1 MAISESAK
9 KLISANPPSNTGSGL
24 TDKQKNLIQA
34 NAPSNYVAN
43 QNAPR
48 NYNPNAAI
56 KTAPKS
62 ASNTGALAGD
72 NDIGFFQR
80 AADTLSGAFKSST
93 ANYANAGATAYQG
106 GQAGRT
112 ARNQELLEEYQ
123 YSLSRE
129 QKKLDDLIAANKR
142 DPKAFP
148 ASDIESQQYIV
159 DDWQRKVDALG
170 GVVTN
175 KVQEKA
181 TQEAYKA
188 VDTLQESAQ
197 KDIATAKQGLGKVGQ
212 FAVDAGV
219 AGAQMAG
226 DVLAGALIGLPMAAG
241 KGKAALVKNAI
252 NLGTNPAMATRIFG
266 AGSAQAR
273 QAGATYG
280 QQVSY
285 GALTAAAGI
294 LTNKLA
300 NTSGVFKTA
309 FGKGLLDDALTKIAA
324 KPLGKLA
331 VSALS
336 EGGEEMLEN
345 ALDPLLQKITYNP
358 DAAYDAEWLAE
369 TLYSGAIGAVMGLGG
384 ALVSPDTYTKPTE
397 QPTANPL
404 APAQGNT
411 PEATTDAPEINA
423 PQIAEN
429 EPQTMP
435 TQESQN
441 PAAEEE
447 MYTPTESEAAFD
459 RLVDE
464 KVVEGTVGAAKAGF
478 NTPNA
483 RSVERTGRLAE
494 TLKYNKYREQATGLT
509 KDQYNEIFKYMS
521 QSEEASLAEARTLL
535 YYELDGEV
543 KFLKDIDETAYR
555 ELVDSLAYSTAW
567 NAPQT
572 DAAYMIQEELMRR
585 SIDMEITETEY
596 TDFLEMMDE
605 HLRESGRGVQAN
617 AKWSR
622 NDNRSGGSTEL
633 EAWKELQKSNLTD
646 AEKQERFRS
655 IVEFDQRINS
665 VEAGDT
671 ASMKEIVMEI
681 AQKRGVLSNV
691 LTGKQANLAT
701 KIASNALDKLSFA
714 ELKQFAFSSSSAY
727 AKDGISVDAGRKFKA
742 IQVLNM
748 LSNLKTPATNLTGN
762 TSFYLLDTLAMNGAA
777 LLDMGV
783 SQITG
788 TRSVAAEGSPFSKQ
802 TIEAAARAMN
812 MSLAEIALD
821 VDMGSETTRYG
832 TGSSR
837 TFKSGGVG
845 VFNTNKSWDKFVERV
860 ISSFERNQ
868 AYLMVAPDE
877 FFKGAA
883 RSTEEST
890 RELITE
896 GKIKTDDKEYAKKQA
911 GQLAK
916 YRTFQDDSTLATMIR
931 GLHDTLNLIGFGD
944 SGQRMNGRVVHAFGV
959 GDIVAPFVRVAGNL
973 AERGVD
979 YSPIGAVRGV
989 AEIGKQIYNAARGN
1003 DVNVSKQAKGVSDFA
1018 RGVTGSVLAAGFM
1031 LLAKAGIMR
1040 KEDDEENADVAAL
1053 NQSEGMSGTQISLD
1067 AIERWIS
1074 GGSAEWQYGDKVVDL
1089 SRIQP
1094 INLIMNLGA
1103 LLAEDEFSIA
1113 TVYDSTVGAFTDSAA
1128 ELPVLQ
1134 FVGNTG
1140 ERILKYGEKP
1150 TEVLAEEAANTLLSS
1165 LIPNAVR
1172 AIAKGLDDRP
1182 RNTYTGDTLAE
1193 NIRDNFFNAIP
1204 GLRNTLPGSVN
1215 TMGEEKVYQD
1225 GKVENFINSILN
1237 PINVNTYTQSDV
1249 SKEMETVREKT
1260 GKTSFYPSKSIPSS
1274 VQYTDKKTDKTYKVD
1289 MTYEQ
1294 RQQYQRD
1301 RGTTQMIVTADVM
1314 GSTTY
1319 KNASWEE
1326 KSILL
1331 NDCASYA
1338 AEIAKANVLGD
1349 KAAPDWVINARN
1361 SGNPQAYIQ
1370 YKHIADGETS
1380 QIATAQALQKV
1391 SGISDAQRGKMWS
1404 QERNKDNN
1412 ESTEA
1417 KNPFTGALPQ
1427 AGISTNV
1434 SVDILDEY
1442 SRIGKKDID
1451 KRSMTKEFKSYVYS
1465 LGLSGKQ
1472 IRAVQETYK
1481 YWGSYPIEW

>member
-1 MAISESAK
+1 MANLKMRPMTEEEKRNGVSTEPK
-9 KLISANPPSNTGSGL
+9 RANLKMT
-24 TDKQKNLIQA
+24 
-34 NAPSNYVAN
+34 YVGDAELKPTLGAAEAR
-43 QNAPR
+43 QNAPIITPDAATPIKWGR
-48 NYNPNAAI
+48 LLEASADKGTYSFLESAFNTMVKLNPLSKFEWNTPAENMLQAI
-56 KTAPKS
+56 RAEKEKEETKVQSELSKGGKGAEI
-62 ASNTGALAGD
+62 ASNLTSMTAQAAPTAIMALASAPLKG
-72 NDIGFFQR
+72 
-80 AADTLSGAFKSST
+80 
-93 ANYANAGATAYQG
+93 
-106 GQAGRT
+106 
-112 ARNQELLEEYQ
+112 
-123 YSLSRE
+123 
-129 QKKLDDLIAANKR
+129 
-142 DPKAFP
+142 
-148 ASDIESQQYIV
+148 
-159 DDWQRKVDALG
+159 
-170 GVVTN
+170 
-175 KVQEKA
+175 
-181 TQEAYKA
+181 TQ
-188 VDTLQESAQ
+188 L
-197 KDIATAKQGLGKVGQ
+197 
-212 FAVDAGV
+212 AVDAVTKAAPAAMSTLKTVAQNTASNPLFYSSLMQSVGNDYDYAKANGANDVAASLYAVGV
-219 AGAQMAG
+219 
-226 DVLAGALIGLPMAAG
+226 GALG
-241 KGKAALVKNAI
+241 AALETSGGIETLPDELPKSKNALLSWAKSAVDEGKEEVAQGIISRSLDKMLVTQSNPLVGISNEKAVI
-252 NLGTNPAMATRIFG
+252 NPKTMAEEFGYGTAVG
-266 AGSAQAR
+266 
-273 QAGATYG
+273 
-280 QQVSY
+280 
-285 GALTAAAGI
+285 GI
-294 LTNKLA
+294 LSGGQLLA
-300 NTSGVFKTA
+300 DV
-309 FGKGLLDDALTKIAA
+309 
-324 KPLGKLA
+324 
-331 VSALS
+331 
-336 EGGEEMLEN
+336 MLN
-345 ALDPLLQKITYNP
+345 RQK
-358 DAAYDAEWLAE
+358 
-369 TLYSGAIGAVMGLGG
+369 
-384 ALVSPDTYTKPTE
+384 
-397 QPTANPL
+397 NPL
-404 APAQGNT
+404 APAQGNA

-423 PQIAEN
+423 PQIEEN
-429 EPQTMP
+429 APQTMP
-435 TQESQN
+435 TEEVQN
-441 PAAEEE
+441 TATEEE

-464 KVVEGTVGAAKAGF
+464 KVLEGTVGAAKAGF

-494 TLKYNKYREQATGLT
+494 TLKYNKHRAEATGLT
-509 KDQYNEIFKYMS
+509 RDEYNEIFKYMS
-521 QSEEASLAEARTLL
+521 QSEEVSLAEAKNLL
-535 YYELDGEV
+535 YYEVEGEV
-543 KFLKDIDETAYR
+543 KFLRDIDETAYH
-555 ELVDSLAYSTAW
+555 ELVKNLEYSTAW

-596 TDFLEMMDE
+596 TDFLKIMDD
-605 HLRESGRGVQAN
+605 HLKDTGRGVQAS

-633 EAWKELQKSNLTD
+633 EAWKDLQKSNLTD

-655 IVEFDQRINS
+655 IVEFDHRINS

-671 ASMKEIVMEI
+671 ASMKDIVMEI

-727 AKDGISVDAGRKFKA
+727 AKDGIAVDAGRKFKA

-802 TIEAAARAMN
+802 TMETAARAMN

-821 VDMGSETTRYG
+821 VDMGSETNRYG

-890 RELITE
+890 RELVAE

-944 SGQRMNGRVVHAFGV
+944 SGQRMNGRVVHTFGV

-1003 DVNVSKQAKGVSDFA
+1003 DVNVSKQAKGVSDLA
-1018 RGVTGSVLAAGFM
+1018 RGITGSALAAGFM

-1134 FVGNTG
+1134 FIGNAG
-1140 ERILKYGEKP
+1140 ERIIKYNEDP
-1150 TEVLAEEAANTLLSS
+1150 VEVLAQEGANTLLSS

-1172 AIAKGLDDRP
+1172 AVAKGLDDRP

-1193 NIRDNFFNAIP
+1193 NIRDNFFNSIP

-1249 SKEMETVREKT
+1249 SKEMETVREET

-1274 VQYTDKKTDKTYKVD
+1274 VQYTDKKTGKTYKVD
-1289 MTYEQ
+1289 MTHEQ

-1314 GSTTY
+1314 GSATY
-1319 KNASWEE
+1319 KNASWED

-1380 QIATAQALQKV
+1380 QIATAKALQKV

-1404 QERNKDNN
+1404 QERNSDNN

-1427 AGISTNV
+1427 SGISTNV

-1442 SRIGKKDID
+1442 SSIGKKDID

-1465 LGLSGKQ
+1465 LGLTGKQ
-1472 IRAVQETYK
+1472 IRAVKETYK